1 MPNKEVEG
9 RQWSGLKLKIKHFY
23 RNRLIKAGS
32 YRSATAF
39 L

>member
-1 MPNKEVEG
+1 MPNKKVEG

-23 RNRLIKAGS
+23 GNRLIKAAS